1 MYIISKTMYPGYMMK
16 KEKYIMINLENH
28 ILNHDDPFE
37 YIYEGISGTHG
48 VMIREYLADLYSQVV
63 IDTRLHP
70 DDDFEMI
77 IERMLDNMEGV

>member
-1 MYIISKTMYPGYMMK
+1 MYIISKTMYPGYMIK

>member
-1 MYIISKTMYPGYMMK
+1 
-16 KEKYIMINLENH
+16 MINLENH

-48 VMIREYLADLYSQVV
+48 VMIREYLADLYSLVV

-70 DDDFEMI
+70 DEDFETI

>member
-1 MYIISKTMYPGYMMK
+1 MYPGYMIK

-70 DDDFEMI
+70 DDDFETI